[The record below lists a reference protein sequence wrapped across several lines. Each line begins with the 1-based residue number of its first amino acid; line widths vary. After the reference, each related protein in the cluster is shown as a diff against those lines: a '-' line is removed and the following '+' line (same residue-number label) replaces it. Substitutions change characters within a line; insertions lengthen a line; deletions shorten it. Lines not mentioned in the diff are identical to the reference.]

1 MEGGARGR
9 EGSTAAWKT
18 QCRSRAVSRCRTGT
32 SKSGVGW
39 VSGALPEWRLAD
51 NSETEKLQE
60 IKNVK
65 IIAYSV
71 QERYEFRFS
80 TEIKRD

>member
-1 MEGGARGR
+1 M
-9 EGSTAAWKT
+9 
-18 QCRSRAVSRCRTGT
+18 
-32 SKSGVGW
+32 
-39 VSGALPEWRLAD
+39 SGALPEWRLAD